1 MHIFPDI
8 KLKFLKL
15 IEYNNRNIFAE
26 KSYTK
31 CGGETITR
39 SISIKSK
46 FSMSLDQ
53 NVFIESQVEGYRNIL
68 KLTPQYTKQRDKF
81 LTEHLT
87 LPVFF
92 CFQQSNSCSQ
102 VRMYYLEHL
111 IPRKKHNSED
121 IFHRTTSSG
130 CFHFNE
136 IAEM

>member
-68 KLTPQYTKQRDKF
+68 KLSCKPLAFTSYEAF
-81 LTEHLT
+81 LK
-87 LPVFF
+87 
-92 CFQQSNSCSQ
+92 N
-102 VRMYYLEHL
+102 
-111 IPRKKHNSED
+111 KKRSG
-121 IFHRTTSSG
+121 TSLFETFS
-130 CFHFNE
+130 
-136 IAEM
+136 A